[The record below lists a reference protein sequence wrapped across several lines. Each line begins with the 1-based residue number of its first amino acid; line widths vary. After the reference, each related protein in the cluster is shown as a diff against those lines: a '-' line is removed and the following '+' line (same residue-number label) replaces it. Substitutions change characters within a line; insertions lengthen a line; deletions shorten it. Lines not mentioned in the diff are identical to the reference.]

1 MRLGIFVQSNLE
13 TGGEFYNS
21 LNFIN
26 EIQKVK
32 KKNIHIF
39 TDNTKTFYDL
49 KKYKINCFIVKF
61 SFFDNLIFKLSNKIN
76 NFNIYPFISN
86 FEKKLLKYDIDLII
100 FTSIYRKLSIL
111 KKVNFAI
118 TILDIC
124 HLYYK
129 DFPEISKKEY
139 QIREKILNKNISR
152 CKAIFVESDDVKA
165 KVADRYNCKKK
176 KIYVRKF
183 EAAPF
188 KKKNNLIKLNKYE
201 KFLFYPSSFW
211 KHKNHEVVIK
221 ALKRLKEKG
230 SVINVIFSGKD
241 KGYKINLIKLT
252 KNLKLDS
259 QVIFLDR
266 QNDYNIL
273 SLYNSCD
280 AVLYPSFFGPA
291 NLPVAE
297 SWKYKKPLIYPKKFK
312 SYVNDAAITFDNR
325 SIKSCATAILKLK
338 KKFFVKKIISK
349 GKIELKKIKKNN
361 LIEMKRF
368 IKNLA

>member
-139 QIREKILNKNISR
+139 QIRENILNKNISR
-152 CKAIFVESDDVKA
+152 CKAIFVESEDVKA

-188 KKKNNLIKLNKYE
+188 KKKK
-201 KFLFYPSSFW
+201 
-211 KHKNHEVVIK
+211 
-221 ALKRLKEKG
+221 
-230 SVINVIFSGKD
+230 
-241 KGYKINLIKLT
+241 
-252 KNLKLDS
+252 
-259 QVIFLDR
+259 
-266 QNDYNIL
+266 
-273 SLYNSCD
+273 
-280 AVLYPSFFGPA
+280 
-291 NLPVAE
+291 
-297 SWKYKKPLIYPKKFK
+297 
-312 SYVNDAAITFDNR
+312 
-325 SIKSCATAILKLK
+325 
-338 KKFFVKKIISK
+338 
-349 GKIELKKIKKNN
+349 
-361 LIEMKRF
+361 
-368 IKNLA
+368 